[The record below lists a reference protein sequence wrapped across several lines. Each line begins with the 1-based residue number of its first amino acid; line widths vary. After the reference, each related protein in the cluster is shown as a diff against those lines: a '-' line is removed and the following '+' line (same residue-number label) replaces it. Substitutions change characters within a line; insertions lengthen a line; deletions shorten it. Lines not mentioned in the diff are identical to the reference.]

1 MTLPKTPVILTA
13 NDLRSGEVVYWSAQL
28 GWQATIDLAE
38 IFRDISVAQAQVSEI
53 DDPLQRDIVL
63 RKWIDLPQHL
73 YVKDAQGNKYRATF
87 DERQV
92 GETRLSSVQYLK
104 FKCGMVDPVSV
115 GIDKPGLELE
125 TELNNEQATA
135 LKADLEAA

>member
-53 DDPLQRDIVL
+53 DDPLQIVGPYPASV
-63 RKWIDLPQHL
+63 RIDNGRIVPGH
-73 YVKDAQGNKYRATF
+73 YREVFRMSGPTNYF
-87 DERQV
+87 HGKQER
-92 GETRLSSVQYLK
+92 R
-104 FKCGMVDPVSV
+104 
-115 GIDKPGLELE
+115 
-125 TELNNEQATA
+125 
-135 LKADLEAA
+135 

>member
-53 DDPLQRDIVL
+53 DDPLQIVGPYL
-63 RKWIDLPQHL
+63 ASVRIDNGRIVPGH
-73 YVKDAQGNKYRATF
+73 YREVFRMSGPTNYF
-87 DERQV
+87 HGKQESR
-92 GETRLSSVQYLK
+92 
-104 FKCGMVDPVSV
+104 
-115 GIDKPGLELE
+115 
-125 TELNNEQATA
+125 
-135 LKADLEAA
+135 